1 MNPFLTNNLSF
12 PRIWTQAHFWAGYLQ
27 HLAPVGSRDLNYTSY
42 ATTTEVNEDLPVIY
56 SSLISTSIGLSDRLW
71 F

>member
-1 MNPFLTNNLSF
+1 MKPFLTNNLTF
-12 PRIWTQAHFWAGYLQ
+12 ARIWAQAHFWADYLQ
-27 HLAPVGSRDLNYTSY
+27 HLAPVGTRDINYTSY
-42 ATTTEVNEDLPVIY
+42 ATTTEVNEDLRVFY